1 MLRNIIAVYK
11 AVFLI
16 GWTLMLISVLLFGL
30 FIFIEADTADKR
42 WTGIGTMLSG
52 IIFFVMLAG
61 NFALILENN
70 DLLRKIAANT
80 AKDHEGETSRSYRSE
95 LKQRPSAVRREPTI

>member
-16 GWTLMLISVLLFGL
+16 GCTLMLISVLLLGL
-30 FIFIEADTADKR
+30 FIFIEADTSDKR
-42 WTGIGTMLSG
+42 WAGIGTMLSG

-70 DLLRKIAANT
+70 ELLRKIVANT
-80 AKDHEGETSRSYRSE
+80 AQDHEGEKGQSYRRS
-95 LKQRPSAVRREPTI
+95 LRQHPSVARREPTI